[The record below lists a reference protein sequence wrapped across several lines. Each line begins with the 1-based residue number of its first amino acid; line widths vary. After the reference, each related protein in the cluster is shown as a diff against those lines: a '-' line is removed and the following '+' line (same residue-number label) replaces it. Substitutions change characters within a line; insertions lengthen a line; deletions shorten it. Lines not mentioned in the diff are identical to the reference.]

1 MEKRKN
7 YSKRVLL
14 ILLLITASVVTLY
27 GRYDDRTGYRYT
39 PETTLAEVAN
49 QTGIPVINLINY
61 LELPVDTDRNMTLE
75 ELAVTE
81 DMIEEARSHFSGKI
95 WGFSWNIVL
104 VGMLV
109 IFSSLSLTGL
119 FIGLLSRIVKLSE
132 RETKSLSA
140 KKKKSAGRETKRVKI
155 KDIKSRDTGYNAI
168 VAAIT
173 ALHFHLQEAEELSKM
188 TLAWKREPVSVW
200 KTSGKF
206 DMPNRVIREKK
217 K

>member
-1 MEKRKN
+1 MLVIII
-7 YSKRVLL
+7 SA
-14 ILLLITASVVTLY
+14 TTLQ
-27 GRYDDRTGYRYT
+27 GRYGDRISYRYT
-39 PETTLAEVAN
+39 PETTLAEVST
-49 QTGIPVINLINY
+49 QTGIPVVNLINY
-61 LELPVDTDRNMTLE
+61 LELPADTDRTKTLS
-75 ELAVTE
+75 ELGVTGE
-81 DMIEEARSHFSGKI
+81 RIEEARSHFSDKV

-104 VGMLV
+104 VGMIV
-109 IFSSLSLTGL
+109 IFVSLSLTGF
-119 FIGLLSRIVKLSE
+119 FINLLSRIVKLSE
-132 RETKSLSA
+132 RERTKA
-140 KKKKSAGRETKRVKI
+140 ATKKKKSGEQETKRVKI

-217 K
+217 E